1 MLNLGIPALI
11 SKDTLCYFLCMNRR
25 TLIKFGTWHGV
36 TLGFSF
42 PFKALADT
50 SIKANPNSLIQ
61 ALIDIGSPASTVLA
75 KRLEQHLQVSNSYDL
90 HLRNGSLGPADVEM
104 LASGLESAHLDEN
117 LSLHSFSLSF
127 NPEIGLVGTQ
137 AILRALPHHVI
148 EIGLVGC
155 NLGDQ
160 SVPALISF
168 FKKSTR
174 LKMVCIEDNQ
184 FSRSSKVEL
193 KNALSHLPGCVFIA

>member
-1 MLNLGIPALI
+1 MG
-11 SKDTLCYFLCMNRR
+11 
-25 TLIKFGTWHGV
+25 
-36 TLGFSF
+36 
-42 PFKALADT
+42 LADT
-50 SIKANPNSLIQ
+50 SIKASPNSLIQ
-61 ALIDIGSPASTVLA
+61 ALIDIGSPASTALA

-90 HLRNGSLGPADVEM
+90 HLRNGSLGPVDVEI

-127 NPEIGLVGTQ
+127 NPEIGLMGSQ
-137 AILRALPHHVI
+137 AILRALPHHII

-184 FSRSSKVEL
+184 FSRSSKVEM